1 MFIPWMGL
9 EKMLQTHSID
19 AREKKEKKK
28 RKGLLIHAA
37 CSVFNDIS
45 IVLSDGHSD

>member
-1 MFIPWMGL
+1 MQG
-9 EKMLQTHSID
+9 K
-19 AREKKEKKK
+19 RKKEKKK